1 VRHTGWLLGRGGL
14 TCVGA
19 ERHPQGPEGAATAHR
34 QAFHPNPNSPKRSDA
49 HRLVLSLR
57 GHGRRLRTLLDER
70 ATGINMKDKSVQM
83 PHTRQLAR
91 RRLLQL
97 LSVGGLV
104 GAGKLLPKE
113 WVRPVVDE
121 VMLPAHA
128 QLTNGPVPDD
138 ASDAGP

>member
-1 VRHTGWLLGRGGL
+1 MGVDF
-14 TCVGA
+14 
-19 ERHPQGPEGAATAHR
+19 ER
-34 QAFHPNPNSPKRSDA
+34 
-49 HRLVLSLR
+49 
-57 GHGRRLRTLLDER
+57 LLDDRPEDMD
-70 ATGINMKDKSVQM
+70 MKDKTADT
-83 PHTRQLAR
+83 PHARQSAR
-91 RRLLQL
+91 RHLLQI
-97 LSVGGLV
+97 LSVGGLL